1 VVPFLHTNPII
12 TRKIITSYVYLVLS
26 KICFFGGPLLL
37 KGGINA
43 IQSTAAFDPSLLFL
57 GYGLCYTGSI
67 LFESLRNIK
76 VIQVSNEAI
85 KDISQQAYMH
95 VLKLEPEFFFGSS
108 QRQTLFKLS
117 RALTAIEQ
125 NLRTLNQ
132 FLVPMFVDIVT
143 SSILIYAYFGTG
155 YVCTFLGSF
164 ALYSIFTIKYSD
176 YRRAGVKLQKNTEK
190 EVDFM
195 MSEIFSNYYNVKY
208 YSAENFES
216 IRYLEKL
223 QANYKH
229 TMINQNSLGILNTGQ
244 RLLFATGMTINMMV
258 AAQYAKRSLMS
269 AGDIVMMQSL
279 MLQLINPLFFL
290 GTMYRNFTD
299 SFIDIKELFRVLQ
312 TPPKIRD
319 PETPIPCGDLFGKIE
334 FRDISFRY
342 DNQPTMTLEKLS
354 FTIQPGEFVALMG
367 PSGIGKSTIFKLL
380 FRLYDPQSG

>member
-1 VVPFLHTNPII
+1 
-12 TRKIITSYVYLVLS
+12 
-26 KICFFGGPLLL
+26 
-37 KGGINA
+37 
-43 IQSTAAFDPSLLFL
+43 
-57 GYGLCYTGSI
+57 
-67 LFESLRNIK
+67 
-76 VIQVSNEAI
+76 
-85 KDISQQAYMH
+85 
-95 VLKLEPEFFFGSS
+95 
-108 QRQTLFKLS
+108 
-117 RALTAIEQ
+117 
-125 NLRTLNQ
+125 
-132 FLVPMFVDIVT
+132 
-143 SSILIYAYFGTG
+143 
-155 YVCTFLGSF
+155 
-164 ALYSIFTIKYSD
+164 
-176 YRRAGVKLQKNTEK
+176 
-190 EVDFM
+190 
-195 MSEIFSNYYNVKY
+195 
-208 YSAENFES
+208 
-216 IRYLEKL
+216 
-223 QANYKH
+223 
-229 TMINQNSLGILNTGQ
+229 MINQNSLGILNTGQ